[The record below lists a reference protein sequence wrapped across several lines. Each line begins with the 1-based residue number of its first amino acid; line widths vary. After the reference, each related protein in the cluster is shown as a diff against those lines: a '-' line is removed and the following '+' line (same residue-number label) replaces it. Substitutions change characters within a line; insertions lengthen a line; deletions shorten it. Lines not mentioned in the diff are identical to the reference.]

1 MARKTTRRT
10 KDTAAGEPRLL
21 RVLSG
26 PHFGAEMS
34 LASGRYGIGTAE
46 DCDIVF
52 SDRALAGHH
61 AFLTLSDGAV
71 SIEPGEG
78 SVIVDGAELDHSV
91 ALSNFKPVRIGS
103 TVLAIGPG
111 NAPWPEID
119 LSNLEAEPP
128 SSARNGDDAGA
139 DGDQPND
146 QNAPDQTPEPA
157 ANDRSAAAT
166 TPAAAAPA
174 AAPAAATLGR
184 VRGGLHGRW
193 QVVAVVAVAAVLV
206 LSALGGFGFYVMNA
220 ASDDA
225 VDQTAEKPT
234 SRKRVEKIV
243 EKLGL
248 GGRLTV
254 TGAPAA
260 GGKGVVVQGYV
271 DTETQRRELVSA
283 LRALQSGVQI
293 RVWSTALLKAS
304 LEDALAGMRLDIAVS
319 EVEDGKVVLTGVLPG
334 SITEE
339 ELSQRLR
346 SDVSGITSIDLDVA
360 SIAKASSWLRERVAA
375 GGIPASSVSI
385 TADGHGLVAHG
396 RLDASL
402 QRTWHDLV
410 SSFGQRYDGRLTLQ
424 DDVTFVV
431 AGSDTLPNLVV
442 RAIHLGPPAYI
453 TLKNNDKL
461 LVGSRLP
468 NGMTLEAIEPNG
480 MVVLDGNK
488 RRFVAI
494 AKDTGRLAFTPER
507 EVDTPER
514 EVD

>member
-1 MARKTTRRT
+1 MARKNTRRT

-61 AFLTLSDGAV
+61 AFLTLSDGAI

-78 SVIVDGAELDHSV
+78 SVIVDGAALDHSV

-111 NAPWPEID
+111 NAPWPEIE
-119 LSNLEAEPP
+119 LPKPETEPRSRP
-128 SSARNGDDAGA
+128 GNDDGTSA
-139 DGDQPND
+139 DGDQPKD
-146 QNAPDQTPEPA
+146 QSAPDQTPEPEA
-157 ANDRSAAAT
+157 EGRSAAT
-166 TPAAAAPA
+166 TTAVAAAPA
-174 AAPAAATLGR
+174 TAPAAATPGG
-184 VRGGLHGRW
+184 VRGALHGRW

-206 LSALGGFGFYVMNA
+206 LSALTGVGFYVMNA

-225 VDQTAEKPT
+225 VDQTAEEPT
-234 SRKRVEKIV
+234 SRKRVEEIV

-260 GGKGVVVQGYV
+260 GGKGVAVQGYV

-293 RVWSTALLKAS
+293 QVWSTALLKSS
-304 LEDALAGMRLDIAVS
+304 LEDALAGMQLDVAVS
-319 EVEDGKVVLTGVLPG
+319 RVEDGKVVLTGVLAG

-339 ELSQRLR
+339 QLSQRLR
-346 SDVSGITSIDLDVA
+346 RDVSGITSIDLDVA
-360 SIAKASSWLRERVAA
+360 SIAKASSWLRDRVAA
-375 GGIPASSVSI
+375 SGVPASSVSI

-396 RLDASL
+396 GLDASL
-402 QRTWHDLV
+402 QRTWRDLV
-410 SSFGQRYDGRLTLQ
+410 DAFGKRYDGRLTLQ

-431 AGSDTLPNLVV
+431 AGSDTSLPNLVV

-453 TLKNNDKL
+453 TLNNNDKL

-507 EVDTPER
+507 EVD
-514 EVD
+514 